1 VTEILAILDDTSDSN
16 AVCDTALAVSDL
28 LDAGVSCVEPDSD
41 TFSLARALAS
51 ADVLGAVMAGR
62 ASDGIPS
69 NRSAR
74 SLMLHATKPVV
85 VVPDRCRNPGPIRR
99 LLAPLD
105 AGVASAAPL
114 ETFLRS
120 CADRPVE
127 LLPFHVFT
135 AASTPPF
142 LDRPYYDL
150 PDFGREM
157 LRRRL
162 PGRDAG
168 VRWATGIPPRAI
180 AESCRPAIADAVV
193 LSWSQLLWPGHAVV
207 VRAVLRRS
215 ELPVVLLPLVST
227 PGDPDEDSAIDLVDL
242 VDLVEDEAAAP
253 SGVPRVDVHG
263 GPRVRLATS
272 ERP

>member
-1 VTEILAILDDTSDSN
+1 MTEILAILDDTSDSN
-16 AVCDTALAVSDL
+16 AVRDAALAVSEL
-28 LDAGVSCVEPDSD
+28 LDAGVAFTVPGSD
-41 TFSLARALAS
+41 PLALARALAS
-51 ADVLGAVMAGR
+51 ADVLGAVLAGR

-69 NRSAR
+69 NLSAR
-74 SLMLHATKPVV
+74 SVMLDATKPVV

-105 AGVASAAPL
+105 AGDASAAPL

-120 CADRPVE
+120 CSDRPVE

-157 LRRRL
+157 LCRRL
-162 PGRDAG
+162 PGRDG
-168 VRWATGIPPRAI
+168 SVRWATGVPARAI
-180 AESCRPAIADAVV
+180 AESCRPEIADAVV

-215 ELPVVLLPLVST
+215 ELPVVLLPIVST
-227 PGDPDEDSAIDLVDL
+227 RGDPDEDPL
-242 VDLVEDEAAAP
+242 VDLVEEEATAP
-253 SGVPRVDVHG
+253 SGAPRVDVQG
-263 GPRVRLATS
+263 GGEGTARV
-272 ERP
+272 E